1 MSVLLQS
8 LQGQASCTCLITT
21 VQVGHVGIASS
32 LGRTGLS
39 SQGQVLPVFSY
50 QILGYLF
57 IGQRYPKLNNNSL
70 NSKTL
75 KDNLYVLD
83 IQLTGLTHI
92 RDSNGEE
99 CPPD

>member
-1 MSVLLQS
+1 M
-8 LQGQASCTCLITT
+8 
-21 VQVGHVGIASS
+21 QVGHVGIASS

-57 IGQRYPKLNNNSL
+57 IGQRYPKLYKNLL
-70 NSKTL
+70 NPKTL
-75 KDNLYVLD
+75 KDILYALD

-92 RDSNGEE
+92 RDSMGKRIVLV
-99 CPPD
+99 